1 MPIDSLEIVQIEV
14 KDWARMVKWYVDTLS
29 LQIAIKEDEDKI
41 AFLSFPKGEGK
52 IALHGADN
60 VVTGTKSRAYP
71 CILVSDIDATVKQ
84 LQAKRVEFEEGIT
97 GGPEKGFRSARIWD
111 PERNSLF
118 LFEWCRPGA

>member
-97 GGPEKGFRSARIWD
+97 GGPEKGFRSARIW
-111 PERNSLF
+111 
-118 LFEWCRPGA
+118 